1 MSEDQH
7 LQALLDKIHS
17 EGVVKAETKAAEI
30 VAAAEARAARIVAD
44 AEQSAREFRE
54 RAERDAAAFAERASE
69 SVRQVARDVVLSVSK
84 GVTEQLEGLLL
95 SEGRVALSEPGRLVA
110 LVESAVS
117 SYLSGGISE
126 LEVVVGES
134 AAESVEALRQGFA
147 ARAVE
152 GVSVTLDKSTGAGFR
167 VRLDGGRVEH
177 DFTAAAITGAI
188 ASRLRPQLAGLLQAG
203 DKG

>member
-95 SEGRVALSEPGRLVA
+95 SEGRVALSVA